1 MKDIKKSNKAIKVPT
16 FKDYCKKNMS
26 SYDFDR
32 LDKVTSLT
40 KHMITKMLNTPEK
53 MTLKILLVIAKILNL
68 PPLELIVNYNCGLDN
83 ITAREYRN
91 LLETEKEN

>member
-32 LDKVTSLT
+32 LDKTTSLT
-40 KHMITKMLNTPEK
+40 KHMVTKMLNTPEK
-53 MTLKILLVIAKILNL
+53 MTLKNLLAVAKVLCL
-68 PPLELIVNYNCGLDN
+68 SPLELISTYSCGLDT
-83 ITAREYRN
+83 ITAREYRS
-91 LLETEKEN
+91 LLETEKTN